1 MIQLK
6 PQSTK
11 RKTQLGYITNAESG
25 EARGQ
30 MGIIEMTCLLII
42 FFILN
47 TGRYCCYTVAQ
58 P

>member
-25 EARGQ
+25 EARGY
-30 MGIIEMTCLLII
+30 MGIIEMTCFLII
-42 FFILN
+42 FFI
-47 TGRYCCYTVAQ
+47 
-58 P
+58 